1 MSKNISND
9 QVKSLLMA
17 VQQGY
22 GHCYER
28 KKSCVPPKESRKI
41 GLNIGDIKKER
52 IVDYHDEFM
61 SKI

>member
-1 MSKNISND
+1 
-9 QVKSLLMA
+9 MA

-22 GHCYER
+22 EHCYER